1 MFTYLETLLISFGK
15 ILPLE
20 VFVFLA
26 SIIEEIIAP
35 IPSPTVM
42 MLSGSLAQFQG
53 RTLYLLIPLAL
64 IGAFGKTLGALVV
77 YFLADRFEDVLMR
90 RFGHFFNVSHDDVE
104 AFGKR
109 LGKGSR
115 DYVLLTIFRALPFV
129 PSVLVSVGCGVLKV
143 PLPIFITSTFL
154 GTIFRDGFYLYAG
167 FVGTKILEE
176 FIATS
181 AHVEEYITIYGVLVV
196 VAVLTRFY
204 FIRRKSRSKKSTGGE
219 S

>member
-1 MFTYLETLLISFGK
+1 MFTYLETVLLSFMK

-20 VFVFLA
+20 GFVFVA
-26 SIIEEIIAP
+26 SVIEEIIAP

-64 IGAFGKTLGALVV
+64 IGACGKTLGALVV

-90 RFGHFFNVSHDDVE
+90 RFGHFFNVSHEDVE
-104 AFGKR
+104 AFGKK

-115 DYVLLTIFRALPFV
+115 DYALLTLFRALPFV

-167 FVGTKILEE
+167 FVGTKVLEE

-181 AHVEEYITIYGVLVV
+181 THVEQYIEIWGALVV
-196 VAVLTRFY
+196 VGILARLY
-204 FIRRKSRSKKSTGGE
+204 YMRKKALSRM
-219 S
+219 